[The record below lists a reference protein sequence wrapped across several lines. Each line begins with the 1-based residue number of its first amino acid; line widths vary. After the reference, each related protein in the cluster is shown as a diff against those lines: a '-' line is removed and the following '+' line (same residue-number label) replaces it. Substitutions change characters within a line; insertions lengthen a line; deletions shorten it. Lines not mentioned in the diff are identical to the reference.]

1 MTDEPEFDIPSSGEW
16 REAPGKGQSK
26 QGSGKALSLDMAE
39 AVTLKAM
46 LHMDRSLETYNQFLD
61 AGVAPEQARLVL
73 PMSLLTEWIWT
84 GSLYAF
90 IRICKERLAPDAQS
104 ETRAVAEGIY
114 GSLREYFPDSMKAW
128 AL

>member
-1 MTDEPEFDIPSSGEW
+1 M
-16 REAPGKGQSK
+16 
-26 QGSGKALSLDMAE
+26 
-39 AVTLKAM
+39 
-46 LHMDRSLETYNQFLD
+46 
-61 AGVAPEQARLVL
+61 L
-73 PMSLLTEWIWT
+73 PMSLLTEWLWT

-128 AL
+128 ALDREEAVAKPYRVTSHCRRLQADGLRSPA